1 MKHIKFLALVL
12 LLALPIAGVFA
23 QEGAE
28 LPVIDPLL
36 VEGDIVTAGSSTVG
50 PLTQAIIERF
60 EEGGYGGTITLDII
74 GSGAGFERFCVA
86 GESDISNASVPIGD
100 ERTEICRE
108 NGREA
113 IEFRVGT
120 DALAVAVSVENDFVE
135 SLTLEELQVIF
146 SGGNSITWADV
157 NPEWPAEPISL
168 FSPGTD
174 SGTYEFFVEV
184 VLRPVATT
192 EGLSGDE
199 RNQRAN
205 ELILNAGGIQLSEDD
220 NVLVNGI
227 ADSPYAIGYFGYAY
241 LQENDDVVRAVPI
254 NDVEPTAESLEAIG
268 DDAYPLGRPLFIYS
282 AANIMC
288 EKPHVAEFI
297 AYYLTN
303 VNDVI
308 GEVGYFPSSDAALET
323 ARQNWLDAVA
333 SCE

>member
-1 MKHIKFLALVL
+1 MKHIKFLVLVL

-50 PLTQAIIERF
+50 PLTQGIIERF
-60 EEGGYGGTITLDII
+60 EEGGYGGVITLDII

-113 IEFRVGT
+113 VEFRVGT
-120 DALAVAVSVENDFVE
+120 DALAVAVSVENDFIDN
-135 SLTLEELQVIF
+135 LTIEDLQLIF
-146 SGGNSITWADV
+146 SSGNSITWADV
-157 NPEWPAEPISL
+157 NPEWPAEAIML

-184 VLRPVATT
+184 IFRPVAVA

-199 RNQRAN
+199 RNARAN
-205 ELILNAGGIQLSEDD
+205 ELILNASGIQLSEDD
-220 NVLVNGI
+220 NVLVNGV

-254 NDVEPTAESLEAIG
+254 NDVEPTVESLEAIG
-268 DDAYPLGRPLFIYS
+268 DEAYPLGRPLFIYS
-282 AANIMC
+282 ATNIMC
-288 EKPHVAEFI
+288 EKPQVVDFI
-297 AYYLTN
+297 AYYLAN
-303 VNDVI
+303 VNDVVE
-308 GEVGYFPSSDAALET
+308 EVGYFPASETALET